1 MYLAQRISPC
11 TSKESRKRRMQ
22 EARLAKSQ
30 RRVTLTP
37 ATGHSSLVTAS
48 HTRLLDLS
56 QSCGTCGR
64 EASESRLVHLLKS
77 LGLVAASRLGWNH
90 VVTERRLHQFKQSCV
105 NLRSP
110 STRRSCPDASTTVWS
125 RLSVRPDETRKTNSS
140 SQTACRA
147 APAESNDER
156 LWKTPHTKA
165 TSGCRRELLPP
176 KTIAHHNDDGHDAEN
191 VHTSTARPCARS
203 RRCFRRA
210 AVNHSALLVQNN
222 VQITSQLGHQ
232 F

>member
-110 STRRSCPDASTTVWS
+110 STRAIVS
-125 RLSVRPDETRKTNSS
+125 RCIDNGVVPPFRP
-140 SQTACRA
+140 
-147 APAESNDER
+147 
-156 LWKTPHTKA
+156 
-165 TSGCRRELLPP
+165 
-176 KTIAHHNDDGHDAEN
+176 
-191 VHTSTARPCARS
+191 S
-203 RRCFRRA
+203 RRDSK
-210 AVNHSALLVQNN
+210 N
-222 VQITSQLGHQ
+222 Q
-232 F
+232 FKLADGVSSCSC